1 MDKEHKE
8 DTEVQEL
15 SNGEKKELLVIETVT
30 AMSIF
35 WFVVQS
41 IGQALI
47 GFITLKFL
55 KKYFDKKEKKEEENP
70 K

>member
-1 MDKEHKE
+1 MNKKHK
-8 DTEVQEL
+8 EVQEL

-30 AMSIF
+30 AMSVF

-55 KKYFDKKEKKEEENP
+55 KKYYDKDQEKEEEDQ